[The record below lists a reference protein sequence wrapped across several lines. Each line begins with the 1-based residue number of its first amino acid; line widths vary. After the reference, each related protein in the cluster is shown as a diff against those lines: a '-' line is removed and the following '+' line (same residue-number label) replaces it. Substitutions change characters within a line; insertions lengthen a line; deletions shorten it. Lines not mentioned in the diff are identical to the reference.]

1 MPSRALPAVD
11 RPCDVSVAGEHDAAA
26 WDDHIESC
34 KECLYEMHQ
43 MARTLNGLPPQANG
57 RGVLRDAMA
66 ERVNRALPHVKA
78 MVVAIRQR
86 DQAKALESGKAALA
100 VM

>member
-1 MPSRALPAVD
+1 MVYDSTKFLIRSILQSLEKD
-11 RPCDVSVAGEHDAAA
+11 DSAA

-43 MARTLNGLPPQANG
+43 MARTLNGKTRQVSA
-57 RGVLRDAMA
+57 RGLLRDPVA
-66 ERVNRALPHVKA
+66 EKLNRALPHVKA
-78 MVVAIRQR
+78 MVTAIRRR
-86 DQAKALESGKAALA
+86 DQVKALESGKAALA